1 MKKKVNAK
9 KRTFFLEMPNI
20 FIINLKRFEYDIE
33 IQNRKKL
40 NDYLEFPL
48 ELDMEKYS
56 AEYNL
61 KGKTDKFKFNE

>member
-1 MKKKVNAK
+1 
-9 KRTFFLEMPNI
+9 MPNI
-20 FIINLKRFEYDIE
+20 FIVNLKRFEYDIE

-40 NDYLEFPL
+40 NDYFEFPF

-61 KGKTDKFKFNE
+61 KGKTDKFMF